1 MAEFIFR
8 FFKVLNFG
16 ALILLCCFPILG
28 FGQYSKTKLSG
39 PFTYKGNSRIKLTED
54 SSRQLLI
61 NDLTK
66 GAYLSTQNLSCRSDI
81 GLYLFKVDYKG
92 KINGN
97 DIIYYG
103 TLVDSTHESILINIK
118 RTSGKYLRPSK
129 NTQAKEHWY
138 LFEYF
143 SKGYSKDCND
153 QSSRNE
159 KFILED
165 QLINYK
171 VLIGATIEKV
181 KGMSRNLT
189 FIEGSSY
196 DEAIRKG
203 LVPPSEFLY

>member
-1 MAEFIFR
+1 MEHTAKINLKNFIFLMS
-8 FFKVLNFG
+8 FLVLPLFMM
-16 ALILLCCFPILG
+16 
-28 FGQYSKTKLSG
+28 GQYSKTKISG
-39 PFTYKGNSRIKLTED
+39 AFAYKGNSTIKLTED

-61 NDLTK
+61 NELTK
-66 GAYLSTQNLSCRSDI
+66 GAYVSTQNLSCRSDI

-138 LFEYF
+138 LFEYL
-143 SKGYSKDCND
+143 SKGYRKECND
-153 QSSRNE
+153 QSCRNE

-171 VLIGATIEKV
+171 ILIGVTIEKV
-181 KGMSRNLT
+181 KGISRNLT

-203 LVPPSEFLY
+203 LVPPPEVLY